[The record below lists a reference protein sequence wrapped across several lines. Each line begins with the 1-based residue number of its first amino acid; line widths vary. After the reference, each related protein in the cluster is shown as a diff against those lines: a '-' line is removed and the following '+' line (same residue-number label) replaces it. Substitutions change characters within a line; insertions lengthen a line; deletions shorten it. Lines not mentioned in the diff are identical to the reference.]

1 MDKNNEKETSNVLE
15 MTDKD
20 KLKAIEKAIVDLNE
34 DTSYE
39 NVAYALTLLRKYMTT
54 ELIVAVRGGNG
65 GLQLAPVKTSDDQ
78 KFFAMFTSF
87 DEQLK
92 GPTKVQSTYEVSLE
106 KMFEFAL
113 NSEGIDGIIINPWDK
128 SFRVNLQMIKI
139 VLGRN

>member
-1 MDKNNEKETSNVLE
+1 MDNENKAKVSNLLE
-15 MTDKD
+15 MTEKD
-20 KLKAIEKAIVDLNE
+20 KIKAIEKAILALNE

-39 NVAYALTLLRKYMTT
+39 NVAHALTLTRKYKDV
-54 ELIVAVRGGNG
+54 ELIVAVAGSNTGM
-65 GLQLAPVKTSDDQ
+65 QLAPVKTSNDE

-113 NSEGIDGIIINPWDK
+113 SAEGIDGIIINPWDK
-128 SFRVNLQMIKI
+128 SFRIYKNMIKI
-139 VLGRN
+139 VLGK